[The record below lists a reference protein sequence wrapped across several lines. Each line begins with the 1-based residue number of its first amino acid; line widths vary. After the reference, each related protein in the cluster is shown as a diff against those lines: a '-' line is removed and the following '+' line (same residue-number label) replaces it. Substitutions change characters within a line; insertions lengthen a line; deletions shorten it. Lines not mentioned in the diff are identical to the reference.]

1 MSDRTA
7 RERGRIGPMNELM
20 DFDLPR
26 YGPGLATLLRLLGQI
41 NVGQLAVVLP
51 GGARRVFTGRKP
63 GPRAVMEI
71 HATGVARAMLF
82 GGTVGFAE
90 AYMKGDWDSPDLTAL
105 LELASLNERHLDE
118 RLRGSPFARFLGRI
132 KHLLNN
138 NSKRGSRRNIVY
150 HYDLGNRFYDKW
162 LDPSMTYSSAL
173 FSDERMSL
181 TGAQNVKYKR
191 LAEIADV
198 TPGSRVL
205 EIGCGWGGFA
215 EIAIRDFGASVTG
228 LTLSDEQKAYTQT
241 RLARAGMADRAD
253 IRLQDYRDV
262 EGDFDALVSIEMFEA
277 VGEAQWP
284 VYFKK
289 VYERLKPGAKAALQI
304 ITIED
309 RRFES
314 YRKGADFIQR
324 YIFPGG
330 MLPSPAVLSAQIA
343 RAGLIVTHTEYFGQD
358 YAETLRR
365 WQIRFQRAWREI
377 LPLGF
382 DQRFRRMWEYYLSYC
397 EAGFRTGAVNV
408 VHLGLQKPSA

>member
-1 MSDRTA
+1 MSDRDVT
-7 RERGRIGPMNELM
+7 EMGRIGPVNDLI
-20 DFDLPR
+20 DFNLPD
-26 YGPGLATLLRLLGQI
+26 YGPGLMTLLTLLDRI
-41 NVGQLAVVLP
+41 NAGRLAVVLP
-51 GGARRVFTGRKP
+51 GGEQRVFTGKEP
-63 GPRAVMEI
+63 GPRAALEI
-71 HATGVARAMLF
+71 HSAEVARAMLF
-82 GGTVGFAE
+82 GGAVGFAE
-90 AYMKGDWDSPDLTAL
+90 SYMKGDWDSPDLTTL
-105 LELASLNERHLDE
+105 LELAALNERHLDE
-118 RLRGSPFARFLGRI
+118 RLQGSFVARFLDRI

-150 HYDLGNRFYDKW
+150 HYDLGNSFYDKW

-173 FSDERMSL
+173 FPNAEMSL
-181 TGAQNVKYKR
+181 TDAQNAKYQR
-191 LAEIADV
+191 LAEIAGVAAGD
-198 TPGSRVL
+198 RVL

-215 EIAIRDFGASVTG
+215 QTAIRDFGAKVTG
-228 LTLSDEQKAYTQT
+228 LTLSDEQKAYTHA
-241 RLARAGMADRAD
+241 RLTRAGLADRAD

-262 EGDFDALVSIEMFEA
+262 QGTFDALVSIEMFEA
-277 VGEAQWP
+277 VGEAHWP
-284 VYFKK
+284 IYFRK

-330 MLPSPAVLSAQIA
+330 MLPSLRVLNDQIA
-343 RAGLIVTHTEYFGQD
+343 RAGLDITYTHSFGPD

-365 WQIRFQRAWREI
+365 WQIRFQRAWHEI
-377 LPLGF
+377 MPLGF
-382 DQRFRRMWEYYLSYC
+382 DRRFRRMWEYYLSYC

>member
-1 MSDRTA
+1 MSDRDA
-7 RERGRIGPMNELM
+7 REMGRIGPVNDLI
-20 DFDLPR
+20 DFNLPD
-26 YGPGLATLLRLLGQI
+26 YGPGLITLLRLLGQI
-41 NVGQLAVVLP
+41 NAGQLAIVLP
-51 GGARRVFTGRKP
+51 DGAQRVFKGRKP

-71 HATGVARAMLF
+71 HSAGVARAMLF
-82 GGTVGFAE
+82 GGAVGFAE

-118 RLRGSPFARFLGRI
+118 RLQGSALARLLGRI

-150 HYDLGNRFYDKW
+150 HYDLGNSFYDKW

-173 FSDERMSL
+173 FSDPKMSL
-181 TGAQNVKYKR
+181 TQAQNAKYQR

-215 EIAIRDFGASVTG
+215 ETAIRDFGAEITG
-228 LTLSDEQKAYTQT
+228 LTLSDEQKAYTQA
-241 RLARAGMADRAD
+241 RLNHAGIADRAD

-262 EGDFDALVSIEMFEA
+262 EGNFDALVSIEMFEA
-277 VGEAQWP
+277 VGEAHWP

-289 VYERLKPGAKAALQI
+289 IYQRLKPGAKAALQI

-309 RRFES
+309 RRFEQ
-314 YRKGADFIQR
+314 YRKEADFIQR

-330 MLPSPAVLSAQIA
+330 MLPSPSALSDQIA
-343 RAGLIVTHTEYFGQD
+343 RAGLNIIHTEYFGRD
-358 YAETLRR
+358 YAETLRQ
-365 WQIRFQRAWREI
+365 WQISFQRAWHEI
-377 LPLGF
+377 MPLGF
-382 DQRFRRMWEYYLSYC
+382 DRRFRRMWEYYLSYC
-397 EAGFRTGAVNV
+397 EAGFRTGAVDV